1 MKGVGRQIC
10 RSRVRRVIGG
20 EENFDEFAR
29 ELKGVE
35 EDGCVPCLPVVYS
48 FLGVLSSIN
57 SLEILK
63 TQLNAMGRQH

>member
-20 EENFDEFAR
+20 EKNLDQFAR

-35 EDGCVPCLPVVYS
+35 EDGCVPCMPVVCS
-48 FLGVLSSIN
+48 FLGVRSSMN
-57 SLEILK
+57 SLKILK
-63 TQLNAMGRQH
+63 TQLI